1 MRKKLI
7 IAAAA
12 GVLALAAGL
21 VLLLTRLGN
30 PGLGPKYAVVYE
42 KGSRNLFAALPE
54 GSFPLRPGESQRQV
68 FAGQYLYYDIV
79 TDAGTDLYCMD
90 LRDSR
95 SRGEGGALLAQG
107 ARGTWTVSSGGRYA
121 VWIEPRGSLLQC
133 RDVQRGGVTELAA
146 GVDALYAAPDQDAF
160 FFTKAGGELFRCNLK
175 LGQRPERMASGVQDA
190 CFFGGETQ
198 GKPQSIIYYML
209 EAGEVRD
216 LYALAQEG
224 GAVLVAQAPAKVL
237 FDHYEIGGNLYFL
250 KWGEGTAGGLAIDDP
265 QSESDAQM
273 KQPQKPPGSGVL
285 TDILTDIL
293 GMDAAYRREKA
304 AWDKKVERDTVRA
317 AAREALDGLPE
328 SEVPLDC
335 YIYDGASA
343 RLLARGVREDRIGL
357 LRPLGRPA
365 MLYGRQRGGEGGGE
379 PLIILEDLVAAYRS
393 GGVSAMREAL
403 YALAGA
409 GGEPAGH
416 ALAMM
421 APAGPS
427 EAPLGQEFGGSAG
440 WKAAFLPG
448 SETMLYQKRDV
459 EGGLY
464 ALYAYELTEYALS
477 ERRVIDLGVDDV
489 TVVPGGVYYRKQEAD
504 AKGSALY
511 FHALDG
517 RAGRVMQNAG
527 AYFPAGECLLAFDG
541 AGVLWCVRGLE
552 ATRLDT
558 GVRPEGMRTGG
569 SHVCY
574 LTGWEAGVG
583 ELRLFDL
590 DIKGKNAAART
601 LDTGVTAIRVVK

>member
-1 MRKKLI
+1 MRKKVI

-30 PGLGPKYAVVYE
+30 PGPGPRYAVVYE

-54 GSFPLRPGESQRQV
+54 GSFPLRPGESARQV

-95 SRGEGGALLAQG
+95 SRREGGSLLAQG
-107 ARGTWTVSSGGRYA
+107 ARGAWTVSADGHYA
-121 VWIEPRGSLLQC
+121 VWIEARGSVLQC
-133 RDVQRGGVTELAA
+133 RDAQRGGVTELAA
-146 GVDALYAAPDQDAF
+146 GVDALYAAPGQDAF

-175 LGQRPERMASGVQDA
+175 LGQRPERMASGAQGA
-190 CFFGGETQ
+190 QFFGGEAQ
-198 GKPQSIIYYML
+198 GRPQSVIYYLL
-209 EAGEVRD
+209 EAGETHD

-237 FDHYEIGGNLYFL
+237 FDHYELGGNLYFL
-250 KWGEGTAGGLAIDDP
+250 KRGEGAAGGLAIDDP
-265 QSESDAQM
+265 QAESDAQM
-273 KQPQKPPGSGVL
+273 RQPQKPQGGVL

-293 GMDAAYRREKA
+293 GMDAAYKREKA
-304 AWDKKVERDTVRA
+304 AWDKKVERDTVRDA
-317 AAREALDGLPE
+317 AQEALDGLPE
-328 SEVPLDC
+328 SEIPLDC
-335 YIYDGASA
+335 YVYDGVSA

-357 LRPLGRPA
+357 LRPSGRPA
-365 MLYGRQRGGEGGGE
+365 MLYQKQRDGDGGGK
-379 PLIILEDLVAAYRS
+379 PLVPLEDLVAAYRS

-403 YALAGA
+403 YTLTGA

-416 ALAMM
+416 ALAML
-421 APAGPS
+421 APGVPS
-427 EAPLGQEFGGSAG
+427 EAHMGQEFGGSAG

-448 SETMLYQKRDV
+448 SETMLYQERDV

-477 ERRVIDLGVDDV
+477 ERRVVDLGVDDV
-489 TVVPGGVYYRKQEAD
+489 TIVPGGVYYRKQEAD
-504 AKGSALY
+504 AKASALY
-511 FHALDG
+511 YHSLDG

-527 AYFPAGECLLAFDG
+527 AYFPAGERLLAFDG
-541 AGVLWCVRGLE
+541 AGALWCARGLE
-552 ATRLDT
+552 GTRLDT
-558 GVRPEGMRTGG
+558 GVRPEGLRTGA

-574 LTGWEAGVG
+574 LIGWEAGVG
-583 ELRLFDL
+583 ELRLFDM
-590 DIKGKNAAART
+590 DTKGKNAAART